1 MDNTPFFACIA
12 SGIVYNKDINEE
24 KQGLKWLYYYTQ
36 HYHLLP
42 FSHIAQQLLI
52 IKCSKRNLVNSKKMI
67 NTKVHIDMDGV
78 IADFFSALAEFR
90 KVNHWKDQG
99 EITLDTSI
107 KELRGTNFFETLPV
121 FPFAKKL
128 VDLVKSYTGGEYY
141 INTSPLRDDMENS
154 RKYKTKWLQKHNF
167 VPNDI
172 IVTKRKE
179 SYAVDKQTGLPN
191 ILIDDRPKNLEKWI
205 AKGGFGIRYQANE
218 DSIKIVEKGL
228 KLYARTVAELKGK
241 NTESKVTQVDKKSM
255 PKENELG

>member
-1 MDNTPFFACIA
+1 MISNVDKFYNYDSSLYYGDNTNWESCNMT
-12 SGIVYNKDINEE
+12 SKVY
-24 KQGLKWLYYYTQ
+24 
-36 HYHLLP
+36 
-42 FSHIAQQLLI
+42 
-52 IKCSKRNLVNSKKMI
+52 V
-67 NTKVHIDMDGV
+67 DMDGV

-107 KELRGTNFFETLPV
+107 KDLRGTNFFETLPV

-141 INTSPLRDDMENS
+141 INTSPLRDDLENS

-179 SYAVDKQTGLPN
+179 SYAVDKQTGIPN
-191 ILIDDRPKNLEKWI
+191 ILIDDRPKNLEKWV
-205 AKGGFGIRYQANE
+205 ARGGIGIRYQANE
-218 DSIKIVEKGL
+218 DSLDLIKKGL
-228 KLYARTVAELKGK
+228 DNAYGTIVNANGR

-255 PKENELG
+255 PSETELG

>member
-1 MDNTPFFACIA
+1 
-12 SGIVYNKDINEE
+12 
-24 KQGLKWLYYYTQ
+24 
-36 HYHLLP
+36 
-42 FSHIAQQLLI
+42 
-52 IKCSKRNLVNSKKMI
+52 MI

-179 SYAVDKQTGLPN
+179 SYAIDKQTGLPN

-205 AKGGFGIRYQANE
+205 AKGGFGIRYKANE

-228 KLYARTVAELKGK
+228 KLYARTVAELKGN